1 MPIYEYECGKCGGVF
16 ELIHAVS
23 ADPPKN
29 CETKG
34 CKGKPRRMVSAG
46 GFILKGDGW
55 YANDYPSE
63 SRKKGWESESSQGKP
78 AAPTESK
85 SEGTPAS
92 DKAPAPAESKSE
104 GSSSSDKS
112 PAPAAKPESKPAPK
126 ASSKNPYSGGK
137 SKTSKPKKA
146 SR

>member
-1 MPIYEYECGKCGGVF
+1 MPIYEYECEKCGGVF

-23 ADPPKN
+23 ADPPKK

-63 SRKKGWESESSQGKP
+63 SRKKGWESESAQGKP
-78 AAPTESK
+78 A
-85 SEGTPAS
+85 
-92 DKAPAPAESKSE
+92 APAESKSE
-104 GSSSSDKS
+104 GSPASDKA
-112 PAPAAKPESKPAPK
+112 PAPKAESKPAPK
-126 ASSKNPYSGGK
+126 SGSK
-137 SKTSKPKKA
+137 SKTSKKKKA
-146 SR
+146 SK

>member
-1 MPIYEYECGKCGGVF
+1 MPNYEYECEKCGSVF

-23 ADPPKN
+23 AAPPKK

-63 SRKKGWESESSQGKP
+63 SRKKGWESESQQGKP
-78 AAPTESK
+78 A
-85 SEGTPAS
+85 
-92 DKAPAPAESKSE
+92 APAESKSE
-104 GSSSSDKS
+104 GSPSSDKA

-126 ASSKNPYSGGK
+126 ASSKNPYTGGK
-137 SKTSKPKKA
+137 SKTSKKNKA
-146 SR
+146 SK

>member
-1 MPIYEYECGKCGGVF
+1 MPIYEYECEKCGGVF

-23 ADPPKN
+23 ADPPKK

-63 SRKKGWESESSQGKP
+63 SRKKGWESESTQGKP
-78 AAPTESK
+78 A
-85 SEGTPAS
+85 
-92 DKAPAPAESKSE
+92 APAESKSE
-104 GSSSSDKS
+104 GSPASDKA
-112 PAPAAKPESKPAPK
+112 PAPKADPKPAPK

-137 SKTSKPKKA
+137 SKTSKKKKA
-146 SR
+146 SK

>member
-1 MPIYEYECGKCGGVF
+1 MPIYEYECEKCGSVF

-23 ADPPKN
+23 AAPPKK

-63 SRKKGWESESSQGKP
+63 SRKKGWEAESRQGKP
-78 AAPTESK
+78 AAAAESK
-85 SEGTPAS
+85 PESGPAP
-92 DKAPAPAESKSE
+92 KAAAPAPASKT
-104 GSSSSDKS
+104 
-112 PAPAAKPESKPAPK
+112 ESKPAAQ
-126 ASSKNPYSGGK
+126 ASSKNPYTGGK
-137 SKTSKPKKA
+137 SKTSKGEKA
-146 SR
+146 SK

>member
-1 MPIYEYECGKCGGVF
+1 MPIYEYECVKCGGVF

-23 ADPPKN
+23 ADPPKK

-78 AAPTESK
+78 AAPAEAK
-85 SEGTPAS
+85 SEGSPAS
-92 DKAPAPAESKSE
+92 DKAPAPKA
-104 GSSSSDKS
+104 
-112 PAPAAKPESKPAPK
+112 ESKPAPK
-126 ASSKNPYSGGK
+126 AGSKNPYSGSK
-137 SKTSKPKKA
+137 SKTSKKKKA
-146 SR
+146 SK

>member
-1 MPIYEYECGKCGGVF
+1 MPIYEYECAKCGGVF
-16 ELIHAVS
+16 ELIHSVS
-23 ADPPKN
+23 ADPPKK

-34 CKGKPRRMVSAG
+34 CKGKPKRMVSAG

-78 AAPTESK
+78 AAP
-85 SEGTPAS
+85 
-92 DKAPAPAESKSE
+92 AESKSE
-104 GSSSSDKS
+104 GSPASDN
-112 PAPAAKPESKPAPK
+112 APSTAPKAEPKPAPK

-137 SKTSKPKKA
+137 SKPSKKNKTSK
-146 SR
+146 

>member
-1 MPIYEYECGKCGGVF
+1 MPIYEYECQKCGSVF

-23 ADPPKN
+23 ADPPKK

-55 YANDYPSE
+55 YVTDYPSE

-78 AAPTESK
+78 AAPAESK
-85 SEGTPAS
+85 AADSTAP
-92 DKAPAPAESKSE
+92 DKAPATKAKPDPK
-104 GSSSSDKS
+104 
-112 PAPAAKPESKPAPK
+112 PAAKTG
-126 ASSKNPYSGGK
+126 SKNPYTGSK
-137 SKTSKPKKA
+137 SKPSKKKKA
-146 SR
+146 SK

>member
-1 MPIYEYECGKCGGVF
+1 MPIYEYECEKCGGVF

-34 CKGKPRRMVSAG
+34 CMGKPRRMVSAG

-78 AAPTESK
+78 AAP
-85 SEGTPAS
+85 
-92 DKAPAPAESKSE
+92 AESKSE
-104 GSSSSDKS
+104 GSPASDKV
-112 PAPAAKPESKPAPK
+112 PAPAAKPEPKPAPK
-126 ASSKNPYSGGK
+126 ANSKNPYSGGK
-137 SKTSKPKKA
+137 SKTSKKNKA
-146 SR
+146 SK

>member
-1 MPIYEYECGKCGGVF
+1 MPIYEYECVKCGGVF

-23 ADPPKN
+23 ADPPKK

-78 AAPTESK
+78 AAP
-85 SEGTPAS
+85 
-92 DKAPAPAESKSE
+92 AESKSE
-104 GSSSSDKS
+104 GSPASDKV
-112 PAPAAKPESKPAPK
+112 PAPAAKAKPEAK
-126 ASSKNPYSGGK
+126 ASSKNPYSGSK
-137 SKTSKPKKA
+137 SKTSKKNKA
-146 SR
+146 SK

>member
-1 MPIYEYECGKCGGVF
+1 MPIYEYECVKCGGVF

-23 ADPPKN
+23 ATPPKK

-63 SRKKGWESESSQGKP
+63 SRKKGWESESQQGKP
-78 AAPTESK
+78 AAS
-85 SEGTPAS
+85 
-92 DKAPAPAESKSE
+92 AESKSE
-104 GSSSSDKS
+104 GSPASDKA
-112 PAPAAKPESKPAPK
+112 PAPAAKPESKPAAK
-126 ASSKNPYSGGK
+126 TGSKNPYTGGK
-137 SKTSKPKKA
+137 SKTSKKNKA
-146 SR
+146 SK

>member
-1 MPIYEYECGKCGGVF
+1 MPIYEYECEKCGGVF

-23 ADPPKN
+23 ADPPKK

-55 YANDYPSE
+55 YVTDYPSE

-78 AAPTESK
+78 AAPAESK
-85 SEGTPAS
+85 SEGSPAS
-92 DKAPAPAESKSE
+92 DKAPAPKAE
-104 GSSSSDKS
+104 
-112 PAPAAKPESKPAPK
+112 PKPAPK
-126 ASSKNPYSGGK
+126 AGSKNPYSGGK

-146 SR
+146 SK

>member
-1 MPIYEYECGKCGGVF
+1 MPIYEYECEKCGSVF

-23 ADPPKN
+23 AHPPKN

-63 SRKKGWESESSQGKP
+63 SRKKGWESESSQDKP
-78 AAPTESK
+78 A
-85 SEGTPAS
+85 
-92 DKAPAPAESKSE
+92 APAESKSD
-104 GSSSSDKS
+104 GGKTPDTAQT
-112 PAPAAKPESKPAPK
+112 PAPAAKPEPKPEPK
-126 ASSKNPYSGGK
+126 AGSKDPYTGGK
-137 SKTSKPKKA
+137 SKTPNKNKTSK
-146 SR
+146 

>member
-1 MPIYEYECGKCGGVF
+1 MPIYEYECEKCGGVF

-23 ADPPKN
+23 ADPPKK

-78 AAPTESK
+78 AAP
-85 SEGTPAS
+85 
-92 DKAPAPAESKSE
+92 AESKSE
-104 GSSSSDKS
+104 GSPASDKV
-112 PAPAAKPESKPAPK
+112 PAPAAKAKPEAK

-137 SKTSKPKKA
+137 SKTSKKNKA
-146 SR
+146 SK

>member
-1 MPIYEYECGKCGGVF
+1 MPIYEYECVKCGGVF

-23 ADPPKN
+23 ADPPKK

-63 SRKKGWESESSQGKP
+63 SRKKGWESESTQGKP
-78 AAPTESK
+78 A
-85 SEGTPAS
+85 
-92 DKAPAPAESKSE
+92 APAESKSE
-104 GSSSSDKS
+104 GSPASDKA
-112 PAPAAKPESKPAPK
+112 PAPKADPKPAPK

-137 SKTSKPKKA
+137 SKTSKKKKA
-146 SR
+146 SK

>member
-1 MPIYEYECGKCGGVF
+1 VF

-23 ADPPKN
+23 ATPPKK

-63 SRKKGWESESSQGKP
+63 SRKKGWENESQQGKP
-78 AAPTESK
+78 A
-85 SEGTPAS
+85 
-92 DKAPAPAESKSE
+92 APAESKSE
-104 GSSSSDKS
+104 DSPASDKV
-112 PAPAAKPESKPAPK
+112 PAPAAKSESKPAAK
-126 ASSKNPYSGGK
+126 TGSKNPYTGGK
-137 SKTSKPKKA
+137 SKSSKPKKA
-146 SR
+146 SK

>member
-1 MPIYEYECGKCGGVF
+1 MPIYEYECVKCGGVF
-16 ELIHAVS
+16 ELIHAVT
-23 ADPPKN
+23 APPPKN

-63 SRKKGWESESSQGKP
+63 SRKKGWESESTQGKT
-78 AAPTESK
+78 A
-85 SEGTPAS
+85 
-92 DKAPAPAESKSE
+92 APAESKSE
-104 GSSSSDKS
+104 GSPAADKA
-112 PAPAAKPESKPAPK
+112 PVPAAKPAPKPAAK

-137 SKTSKPKKA
+137 SKPSKKNKA
-146 SR
+146 SK

>member
-1 MPIYEYECGKCGGVF
+1 MPIYEYECVKCGGVF

-23 ADPPKN
+23 ADPPKK

-63 SRKKGWESESSQGKP
+63 SRKKGWESESTQGKP
-78 AAPTESK
+78 A
-85 SEGTPAS
+85 
-92 DKAPAPAESKSE
+92 APAESKSE
-104 GSSSSDKS
+104 GSPASDKA
-112 PAPAAKPESKPAPK
+112 PAPKAESKPAPK
-126 ASSKNPYSGGK
+126 AGSKSPYSGSK
-137 SKTSKPKKA
+137 SKTSKKKKA
-146 SR
+146 SK

>member
-1 MPIYEYECGKCGGVF
+1 MPIYEYECEKCGSVF

-23 ADPPKN
+23 AAPPKK

-63 SRKKGWESESSQGKP
+63 SRKKGWEAESRQGKP
-78 AAPTESK
+78 AA
-85 SEGTPAS
+85 A
-92 DKAPAPAESKSE
+92 AESKPE
-104 GSSSSDKS
+104 GGTGTETSS
-112 PAPAAKPESKPAPK
+112 APASKAESKPVAQ
-126 ASSKNPYSGGK
+126 ASSKNPYTGGK
-137 SKTSKPKKA
+137 SKTSKGKKA
-146 SR
+146 SK

>member
-1 MPIYEYECGKCGGVF
+1 MPIYEYECVKCGGVF

-23 ADPPKN
+23 ATPPKN

-34 CKGKPRRMVSAG
+34 CEGEPRRMVSAG

-55 YANDYPSE
+55 YVTDYPSE

-78 AAPTESK
+78 AAPAGSK
-85 SEGTPAS
+85 SEGDPS
-92 DKAPAPAESKSE
+92 DKAPAPA
-104 GSSSSDKS
+104 
-112 PAPAAKPESKPAPK
+112 ARPESKPAPK

-137 SKTSKPKKA
+137 SKTSKKNKA
-146 SR
+146 SK

>member
-1 MPIYEYECGKCGGVF
+1 MPIYEYECVKCGGAF

-23 ADPPKN
+23 ADPPKS

-63 SRKKGWESESSQGKP
+63 SRKKGWESESQQGKP
-78 AAPTESK
+78 AAPADSK
-85 SEGTPAS
+85 PAGG
-92 DKAPAPAESKSE
+92 KAPDAAPA
-104 GSSSSDKS
+104 
-112 PAPAAKPESKPAPK
+112 PAPAAKSETKPAAK
-126 ASSKNPYSGGK
+126 AGSKNPYSGGK
-137 SKTSKPKKA
+137 SKSSKGKKG
-146 SR
+146 SK